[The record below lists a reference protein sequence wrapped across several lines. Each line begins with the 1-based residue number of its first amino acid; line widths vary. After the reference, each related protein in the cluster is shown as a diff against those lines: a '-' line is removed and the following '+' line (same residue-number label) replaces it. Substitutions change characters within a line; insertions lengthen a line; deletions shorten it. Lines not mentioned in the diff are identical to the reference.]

1 MYVLR
6 EAERREGGKEG
17 RRDAN
22 SLKSSTMMMMAI
34 SFTNY
39 THTHTHTHTH
49 TFIQRGRER
58 ERERGRFVF
67 LLNAMPLN
75 NGKCQHWQT
84 EFVAVECPPK
94 HFVEEDNARIVLD
107 RLHDK

>member
-39 THTHTHTHTH
+39 THTHTHL
-49 TFIQRGRER
+49 FREAER
-58 ERERGRFVF
+58 ERERWRFVF

>member
-39 THTHTHTHTH
+39 THTHTHL
-49 TFIQRGRER
+49 FREAERER
-58 ERERGRFVF
+58 ERERERWRFVF

>member
-39 THTHTHTHTH
+39 THTHTHL
-49 TFIQRGRER
+49 FREAER
-58 ERERGRFVF
+58 ERERGGGLFSS
-67 LLNAMPLN
+67 
-75 NGKCQHWQT
+75 
-84 EFVAVECPPK
+84 
-94 HFVEEDNARIVLD
+94 
-107 RLHDK
+107 